1 MRKRYVYGSEEN
13 SEISE
18 ITTVTSQ
25 PISTIHDEKPPWEDF
40 RKQNETGN
48 DTFLIDGFAE
58 NSMNS
63 NENNSVKNNSN
74 KTYINTIETEN
85 QTLNKDLQTKEN
97 IEENLRL
104 EIKELKTAL
113 AVTKKELEDK
123 KKQILMLE
131 DNMVN
136 IKQRYN
142 DGMSVNIKRPEIV
155 S

>member
-1 MRKRYVYGSEEN
+1 
-13 SEISE
+13 
-18 ITTVTSQ
+18 
-25 PISTIHDEKPPWEDF
+25 
-40 RKQNETGN
+40 
-48 DTFLIDGFAE
+48 
-58 NSMNS
+58 MNS